1 MSDLVSVAIVE
12 LDTNKDVL
20 LTWCYPS
27 LVPVELEKVVVAQAE
42 PILTAKPLVGPDPK
56 RTAYFTRF
64 AGLWTYGYVWF
75 SHRVCCFCCF
85 PSCYSG
91 CTTKLRA

>member
-1 MSDLVSVAIVE
+1 MSDLVCVGIVE

-27 LVPVELEKVVVAQAE
+27 LVPIELEKVVVAQAE

-64 AGLWTYGYVWF
+64 GGLWTYG
-75 SHRVCCFCCF
+75 
-85 PSCYSG
+85 
-91 CTTKLRA
+91 